1 MEVIISNEKHL
12 SMFNLDD
19 TELTVFKGKN
29 VLFSEPMV
37 GDTIKIYKQVCFPF
51 YIRSVI
57 GVGETVQVGKDI
69 CVYGVIVATRDT
81 NYECESKDWK
91 KYFKRLKN
99 QPK

>member
-1 MEVIISNEKHL
+1 
-12 SMFNLDD
+12 MFNLED

-37 GDTIKIYKQVCFPF
+37 GDTIKVCK
-51 YIRSVI
+51 
-57 GVGETVQVGKDI
+57 GV
-69 CVYGVIVATRDT
+69 CVSGVIVATRDT

-91 KYFKRLKN
+91 KQFKRLKN